1 MQYDIAARRAGDGI
15 QMLLRRLAALVGGLA
30 LAAGCVG
37 LATFVTGMW
46 VFRGSL
52 GWVVLGLLL
61 CAVPGVAA
69 VIGWGL
75 VRAAAHLAPRLLD
88 DITAFMRTPSAAS
101 KVLIDHDTG
110 AAVGIS
116 ARRFG
121 PLRQSLSTRR
131 TELPALWLGVRAIT
145 VVPLLAGVA
154 LAGTVLVGGFGA
166 VLLLA
171 GLIR

>member
-88 DITAFMRTPSAAS
+88 DITAFMRTPSA
-101 KVLIDHDTG
+101 
-110 AAVGIS
+110 
-116 ARRFG
+116 
-121 PLRQSLSTRR
+121 
-131 TELPALWLGVRAIT
+131 
-145 VVPLLAGVA
+145 
-154 LAGTVLVGGFGA
+154 
-166 VLLLA
+166 
-171 GLIR
+171 